1 MKKKQLKHYA
11 RIGKKIEAAY
21 GRRIGKDALHELLL
35 LVEAFGEDAAQDEAW
50 EVEVVPFDAQD
61 GDAVEEAGDATEGP
75 AADEPIAK
83 EPATKEPVDAPD
95 DERGEQTAHA
105 PATPRSSIGIRD
117 VDGDV
122 TYPSITAAARAM
134 VELGRKNS
142 LSAARGAITHAL
154 ASEDGAACDTHWARL

>member
-35 LVEAFGEDAAQDEAW
+35 LVEAFGEDAAQDEEW

-75 AADEPIAK
+75 AADEPIA
-83 EPATKEPVDAPD
+83 EGSVETTD

-105 PATPRSSIGIRD
+105 PAAATPRSSIGIRD